1 MLLSDMQIV
10 DIWEGTD
17 QIVEDLP
24 TERNYTFKSGVNNHV
39 WSAITSAATVL
50 CLM

>member
-1 MLLSDMQIV
+1 MLQSDQQIV

-24 TERNYTFKSGVNNHV
+24 TERNYT
-39 WSAITSAATVL
+39 I
-50 CLM
+50 